1 VEPDGDD
8 KRDRLA
14 DRLRDLRRRLDAP
27 AEDQDLFELDL
38 YSYDESLIVAAD
50 LLDVE
55 VPKGA
60 RGEMTAEHRAVLEE
74 RLAAGGID
82 VRASD

>member
-1 VEPDGDD
+1 MAGDADD

-14 DRLRDLRRRLDAP
+14 ERLQDLRRRLDTP
-27 AEDQDLFELDL
+27 AHDQDLFELDL

-55 VPKGA
+55 VPRGA
-60 RGEMTAEHRAVLEE
+60 RSEMSGEHRAVLEE

-82 VRASD
+82 VRGTS